1 MSVAAAVG
9 RRRAERQPI
18 IFHFI
23 SGQLSSRCPGSQR
36 TAQTLTVCARFRL
49 SYGYFH
55 IRISDPKF
63 DIRISGYRLTT
74 LVLSHDNSIIVSNGE
89 QPPVMSAQQPSVK

>member
-9 RRRAERQPI
+9 HWRAERQRI
-18 IFHFI
+18 IFMHD
-23 SGQLSSRCPGSQR
+23 SRHGVQAA
-36 TAQTLTVCARFRL
+36 TVQTLFALRFQL

-74 LVLSHDNSIIVSNGE
+74 LV
-89 QPPVMSAQQPSVK
+89 VMSVKNQLYS